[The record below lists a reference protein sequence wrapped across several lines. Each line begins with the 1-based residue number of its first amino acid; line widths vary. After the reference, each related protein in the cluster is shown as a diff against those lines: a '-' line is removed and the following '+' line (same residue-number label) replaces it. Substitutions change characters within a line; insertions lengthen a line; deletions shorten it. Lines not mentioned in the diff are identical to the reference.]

1 MLCID
6 GQSIEKN
13 STERGTH
20 MKRFRSVAIL
30 FFVLALVAAA
40 CSSDDSTDTTAG
52 GTETTAATSGG
63 SGGDT
68 GFVEIFGPETATELL
83 AFQDAMQPWEDETG
97 ATVLITGDRSFQE
110 LNDVRMQGGNP
121 PDIAIYAQPGKIQDL
136 AARGDI
142 LPLPDDLAADLLTM
156 FDPFW
161 LELVT
166 YEGKIYGIPQKSDLK
181 SLVWYSPTAFAA
193 NGYTIPETW
202 AELETLMDTM
212 KADGETPWCI
222 GIGSGGATGWPYT
235 DWMEDIMLRLH
246 GPEVYDQWVNHE
258 IPFDD
263 PKVIEV
269 GNFINDLWGGE
280 GNVFGGRETI
290 ASTDFGDS
298 GLPLLEGKCMMHRQ
312 ANFYANFWV
321 DPGRSGSDPETVL
334 GPDGDVNVF
343 YLPTISDDFGT
354 VVLGAGAYATM
365 MQDRPEVVSAMTY
378 IGGPTYAETRTPLAP
393 GGGFLSPNT
402 AQDVTVSFAGDPFG
416 AALAAILL
424 SADPFRFDASD
435 LMPGDIGSGQFWS
448 SATDITA
455 GNVTVEEGFAKVEE
469 VWAGLG

>member
-1 MLCID
+1 M
-6 GQSIEKN
+6 
-13 STERGTH
+13 T
-20 MKRFRSVAIL
+20 RFRNVAIL

-52 GTETTAATSGG
+52 GTDTTAGGTDTGDTSGG
-63 SGGDT
+63 DA

-83 AFQDAMQPWEDETG
+83 AFQDTMQVWEDETG
-97 ATVLITGDRSFQE
+97 ETALITGDRSFQE
-110 LNDVRMQGGNP
+110 LNDVRIQGGNP
-121 PDIAIYAQPGKIQDL
+121 PDVGIYAQPGKIQDL
-136 AARGDI
+136 AARGEI
-142 LPLPDDLAADLLTM
+142 LPLPADLVSELSAAY
-156 FDPFW
+156 DPFW

-166 YEGKIYGIPQKSDLK
+166 YEGEVYGVPNKADLK
-181 SLVWYSPTAFAA
+181 SLVWYSPAAFAA
-193 NGYTIPETW
+193 NGYAIPTTW
-202 AELETLMDTM
+202 DELTTLMDTM

-222 GIGSGGATGWPYT
+222 GIGSGSATGWPYT

-258 IPFDD
+258 IPFND
-263 PKVIEV
+263 PKVVEV

-290 ASTDFGDS
+290 ASTDFGDA
-298 GLPLLEGKCMMHRQ
+298 GLPLLDGKCMMHRQ

-321 DPGRSGSDPETVL
+321 DPGRAGSNPEAVL

-354 VVLGAGAYATM
+354 VVLGAGTHAVM
-365 MQDRPEVVSAMTY
+365 FKNRPDVVDALRF
-378 IGGPTYAETRTPLAP
+378 IGSTTYAETRTPLAP
-393 GGGFLSPNT
+393 GGGFMSPNT
-402 AQDVTVSFAGDPFG
+402 AQDTSVSYADDPFG
-416 AALAAILL
+416 LALAEILL

-435 LMPGDIGSGQFWS
+435 LMPGDIGAGQFWS

-455 GNVTVEEGFAKVEE
+455 GNITVEEGFDKVEE
-469 VWAGLG
+469 VWLGIEQ

>member
-1 MLCID
+1 VLTLVRMAVNCHPILER
-6 GQSIEKN
+6 EKDF
-13 STERGTH
+13 R
-20 MKRFRSVAIL
+20 MKRFHSLV
-30 FFVLALVAAA
+30 VLLLAFTLIVSA
-40 CSSDDSTDTTAG
+40 CSSDDDSGDADGTTTIPGASS
-52 GTETTAATSGG
+52 E
-63 SGGDT
+63 DT
-68 GFVEIFGPETATELL
+68 GFIEIFGPETASELL
-83 AFQDAMQPWEDETG
+83 AFQDAMQPFEDASG
-97 ATVLITGDRSFQE
+97 NTVLITGDRSFQE

-142 LPLPDDLAADLLTM
+142 LPLPDSVAQSLLTM

-166 YEGKIYGIPQKSDLK
+166 YEGEIYGIPQKADLK
-181 SLVWYSPTAFAA
+181 SLVWYDPSAFAA
-193 NGYTIPETW
+193 NGYAIPETW
-202 AELETLMDTM
+202 AELEALMETM
-212 KADGETPWCI
+212 KADGNTPWCI

-235 DWMEDIMLRLH
+235 DWMEDVMLRLH
-246 GPEVYDQWVNHE
+246 GPEVYDQWVSHE

-269 GNFINDLWGGE
+269 GNFINDLWGAE

-312 ANFYANFWV
+312 ANFYANFWL
-321 DPGRSGSDPETVL
+321 DPGRAGSNPEAVL

-354 VVLGAGAYATM
+354 VVLGAGAYAVM
-365 MQDRPEVVSAMTY
+365 MVDRPAVVAAMEY
-378 IGGPTYAETRTPLAP
+378 IGSPTYAETRTPLAP

-402 AQDVTVSFAGDPFG
+402 AQDTTISFADDPFG
-416 AALAAILL
+416 LALANILL
-424 SADPFRFDASD
+424 SADPFRFDGSD

-469 VWAGLG
+469 VWVGLG

>member
-1 MLCID
+1 M
-6 GQSIEKN
+6 Q
-13 STERGTH
+13 
-20 MKRFRSVAIL
+20 RFRNVAIVV
-30 FFVLALVAAA
+30 FAFALVMTA
-40 CSSDDSTDTTAG
+40 CSSDDDGGSDSTQATTTTAG
-52 GTETTAATSGG
+52 DDSTA
-63 SGGDT
+63 DT
-68 GFVEIFGPETATELL
+68 GVVDIFGPETAGELL
-83 AFQDAMQPWEDETG
+83 AFQDAMQPFEDASGT
-97 ATVLITGDRSFQE
+97 TVLITGDRSFQE
-110 LNDVRMQGGNP
+110 LNDVRIQGGNP

-142 LPLPDDLAADLLTM
+142 LPLPDELAQDLLTM

-166 YEGKIYGIPQKSDLK
+166 YEGKIYGIPQKADLK
-181 SLVWYSPTAFAA
+181 SLVWYSPSAFAA
-193 NGYTIPETW
+193 NGYTIPTTW
-202 AELETLMDTM
+202 DELIALMDLM
-212 KADGETPWCI
+212 KLDGETPWCI

-246 GPEVYDQWVNHE
+246 GPDVYDQWVSHE
-258 IPFDD
+258 IPFTD
-263 PKVIEV
+263 PRVIEV

-321 DPGRSGSDPETVL
+321 DTSRSGADPDTTL

-354 VVLGAGAYATM
+354 VVLGAGAYAVM
-365 MQDRPEVVSAMTY
+365 MADRPEVVAALAY
-378 IGGPTYAETRTPLAP
+378 IGSPTYAETRTPLAP

-402 AQDVTVSFAGDPFG
+402 AQDTAVSFAGDPFG
-416 AALAAILL
+416 LALAQILL
-424 SADPFRFDASD
+424 SADPFRFDGSD
-435 LMPGDIGSGQFWS
+435 LMPGDIGAGQFWS

-455 GNVTVEEGFAKVEE
+455 GNISVEDGFAKVEE
-469 VWAGLG
+469 VWLGLG

>member
-1 MLCID
+1 M
-6 GQSIEKN
+6 Q
-13 STERGTH
+13 
-20 MKRFRSVAIL
+20 RFRNVAIVV
-30 FFVLALVAAA
+30 FAFAFVMTA
-40 CSSDDSTDTTAG
+40 CSSDDDSGSDTTQA
-52 GTETTAATSGG
+52 TTTTASGG
-63 SGGDT
+63 GDDSMADT
-68 GFVEIFGPETATELL
+68 GVVDIFGPETASELL
-83 AFQDAMQPWEDETG
+83 AFQDAMQPFEDASGT
-97 ATVLITGDRSFQE
+97 TVLITGDRSFQE

-142 LPLPDDLAADLLTM
+142 LPLPDDLAQDLLTM

-166 YEGKIYGIPQKSDLK
+166 YEGKIYGIPQKADLK
-181 SLVWYSPTAFAA
+181 SLVWYSPSAFAA
-193 NGYTIPETW
+193 NGYAIPGTW
-202 AELETLMDTM
+202 DELTALMDLM
-212 KADGETPWCI
+212 KLDGETPWCI

-235 DWMEDIMLRLH
+235 DWMEDVMLRLH
-246 GPEVYDQWVNHE
+246 GPDVYDQWVNHE

-269 GNFINDLWGGE
+269 GNFINDLWGEE

-290 ASTDFGDS
+290 ASTDFGDA

-312 ANFYANFWV
+312 ANFYANFWL
-321 DPGRSGSDPETVL
+321 DPGRAGSDPEAVL
-334 GPDGDVNVF
+334 GPDGDINVF

-354 VVLGAGAYATM
+354 VVLGAGAYAVM
-365 MQDRPEVVSAMTY
+365 MVDRPEVVAAITY
-378 IGGPTYAETRTPLAP
+378 IGSPTYAETRTPLAP

-402 AQDVTVSFAGDPFG
+402 AQDTAVSFADDPFG
-416 AALAAILL
+416 LALAEILL
-424 SADPFRFDASD
+424 SADPFRFDGSD

-469 VWAGLG
+469 VWVGLG